1 MDQNTLLTL
10 MIIAYISPIGVV
22 YYKYSTA
29 VSGAGTRSI
38 SSIITSQEPLFAHEN
53 DTRGGGGAMSTII
66 PNETL
71 HRSVYVR
78 HGRIH
83 DIIRIPTMYR
93 AQHMVVPLRHR
104 HSPHRDIWCDIHPR
118 T

>member
-53 DTRGGGGAMSTII
+53 DTRGGGNVNHYSKRDTSSQRLCSSWPYSRYYTNTNDVSRSTYGG
-66 PNETL
+66 P
-71 HRSVYVR
+71 S
-78 HGRIH
+78 
-83 DIIRIPTMYR
+83 
-93 AQHMVVPLRHR
+93 
-104 HSPHRDIWCDIHPR
+104 SPSSFSSSGYLV
-118 T
+118 